1 MPPSYSSACV
11 GAWEGADSAVGG
23 EQPLTGSAPR
33 HPVSWSVESIRDGS
47 ILPPWR
53 LSRTTGRRRFPP
65 RRRNETT
72 VLDTASTPTQKP
84 IRDPETA
91 TPPALTSTAPKPAA
105 PESSPAAPTAARPPA
120 LTTGAIRALGSNPA
134 TAPIMLHPGDAIP
147 HRRRVLYIVLL
158 GALTALGPFTI
169 DLYLPAF
176 PVLETDFQTTA
187 AAIQLTLTGTM
198 IGFALGQL
206 IVGPLSDKVGRR
218 IPLLAVTA
226 LHVVASVAAALAPT
240 LDLLMVA
247 RVGMGMGAAAGGVVA
262 MAIVRDLFGGRRLVV
277 MLSRLA
283 LVSGV
288 APVAAPLIGSA
299 LLAIMPWRGIFVV
312 LAIYGAVM
320 LVCAIFLIPETL
332 PRARRHDKG
341 STTILQR
348 YKSVFSDRVFLGVL
362 IIGGMSFSGMF
373 SYLSA
378 SSFLFQQSFG
388 FDAQQYGMLFA
399 VNSLGIVLGVQA
411 ASRLAARFGPQWV
424 LAVSTAVLVLAAAA
438 IIVCDALGF
447 GFWGTVDPAVH
458 LHHGVRFHLPV
469 RAGAGSRSS
478 RQGRRYGRIG
488 ARRGQLRCGR
498 VHLADRR
505 VDLARRRHHG
515 HHHGDGDVRLR
526 DHRRTGAVAGRA
538 SAVRTAPDALTQ
550 RGPSRGC
557 SRNRRTTRP
566 ESRSYLR

>member
-1 MPPSYSSACV
+1 
-11 GAWEGADSAVGG
+11 
-23 EQPLTGSAPR
+23 
-33 HPVSWSVESIRDGS
+33 
-47 ILPPWR
+47 
-53 LSRTTGRRRFPP
+53 
-65 RRRNETT
+65 
-72 VLDTASTPTQKP
+72 
-84 IRDPETA
+84 
-91 TPPALTSTAPKPAA
+91 
-105 PESSPAAPTAARPPA
+105 
-120 LTTGAIRALGSNPA
+120 
-134 TAPIMLHPGDAIP
+134 MLHPGDAIP

-424 LAVSTAVLVLAAAA
+424 LAASTAVLVLAAAA

-447 GFWGTVDPAVH
+447 GFWGTAIPLFIFITACGFTFPCVQVLALDRHGKAAGTAASVLGAVNF
-458 LHHGVRFHLPV
+458 GVAGFISPIVGWISRDAGITATSMATVMFGCAIIGALALWLVV
-469 RAGAGSRSS
+469 RPRSVRRLTPWLSAALARAAAGTGAPHARSRARTCGSRATAV
-478 RQGRRYGRIG
+478 RCAPRR
-488 ARRGQLRCGR
+488 
-498 VHLADRR
+498 HLARC
-505 VDLARRRHHG
+505 
-515 HHHGDGDVRLR
+515 
-526 DHRRTGAVAGRA
+526 
-538 SAVRTAPDALTQ
+538 
-550 RGPSRGC
+550 RG
-557 SRNRRTTRP
+557 
-566 ESRSYLR
+566 